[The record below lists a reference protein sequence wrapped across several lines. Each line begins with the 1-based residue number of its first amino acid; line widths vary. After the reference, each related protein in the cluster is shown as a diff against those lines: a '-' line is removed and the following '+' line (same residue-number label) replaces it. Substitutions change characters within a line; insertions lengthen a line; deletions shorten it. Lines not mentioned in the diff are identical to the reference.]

1 MVSTIHNLLNPTH
14 LTRDKARRNIKIA
27 SIGEQE
33 VICTID
39 AIGCGASR
47 ILSIAS
53 VSQEAL
59 SQATVTLA
67 IGKNSLHLGVA
78 ENALLLNLFILK
90 NIVLHIVILLIHFV
104 FGLTRIFQCLA
115 NNSIDSSL
123 LLFGQGI
130 KHFAD
135 RLFRI
140 GPFLFFFHRFF
151 LLVGITLLVFRGSM
165 DHNIFVVVGIEFGH
179 IFAFVIMCHDNV
191 YVCARVSPCENET
204 EFSNFAMKYFT
215 AILFKLISPNGERTN
230 ISMTHKLL
238 GKLTI
243 FAVIKEAISINALIT
258 ILENCVAENSIG
270 VVVLVVPN
278 Q

>member
-1 MVSTIHNLLNPTH
+1 M
-14 LTRDKARRNIKIA
+14 
-27 SIGEQE
+27 
-33 VICTID
+33 
-39 AIGCGASR
+39 
-47 ILSIAS
+47 
-53 VSQEAL
+53 SQEAL
-59 SQATVTLA
+59 SQATITLA
-67 IGKNSLHLGVA
+67 ISKNSLHLGVA

-104 FGLTRIFQCLA
+104 FGFTRIFKCLA
-115 NNSIDSSL
+115 NHSVDGSL
-123 LLFGQGI
+123 LLFGQGV

-140 GPFLFFFHRFF
+140 GLLLFFFHRFF

-165 DHNIFVVVGIEFGH
+165 DHNIFVVVGIKLGH

-191 YVCARVSPCENET
+191 YVCSRVSPCENET
-204 EFSNFAMKYFT
+204 EFSDFAMKYFT

-238 GKLTI
+238 GKLTV
-243 FAVIKEAISINALIT
+243 FAIIKETIGINTLIA
-258 ILENCVAENSIG
+258 ILENCVPENSIG
-270 VVVLVVPN
+270 IIVFMVPN